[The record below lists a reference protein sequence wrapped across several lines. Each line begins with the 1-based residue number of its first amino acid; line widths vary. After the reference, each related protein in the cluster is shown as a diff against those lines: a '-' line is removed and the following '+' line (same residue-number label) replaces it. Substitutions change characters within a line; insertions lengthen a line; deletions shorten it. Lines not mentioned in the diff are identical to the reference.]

1 MGKFQQNMLRTC
13 QSHVDWSSGEVRLEM
28 KYAGNPSIT
37 IIQTS
42 FNMYAFEGNN
52 CLCCCLDVVIV
63 GPFLL
68 LTLPFF
74 IVDFPFAFCILH
86 SFSLCLYHCCIVR
99 QCLGTPYQCLIG
111 PSYNYCCW
119 ALGDQRI
126 PLFSTRDQS
135 PSLSSCFFNHN
146 MWASLQLL
154 QLGNRRNIKK
164 LFWYEWFFM
173 MNNE

>member
-1 MGKFQQNMLRTC
+1 MC
-13 QSHVDWSSGEVRLEM
+13 
-28 KYAGNPSIT
+28 
-37 IIQTS
+37 
-42 FNMYAFEGNN
+42 AFEGNN

-74 IVDFPFAFCILH
+74 IVHFPFAFCILH

-126 PLFSTRDQS
+126 SLFSTRDRS
-135 PSLSSCFFNHN
+135 PSLSSCCIMIFQ
-146 MWASLQLL
+146 SLHMSFSATPPAGVIVGTLL
-154 QLGNRRNIKK
+154 I
-164 LFWYEWFFM
+164 
-173 MNNE
+173 